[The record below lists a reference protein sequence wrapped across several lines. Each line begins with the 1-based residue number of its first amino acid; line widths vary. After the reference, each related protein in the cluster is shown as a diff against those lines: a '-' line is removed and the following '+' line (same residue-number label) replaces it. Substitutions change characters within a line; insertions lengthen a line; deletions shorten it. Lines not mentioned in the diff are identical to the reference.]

1 MSQTN
6 PLPLRRSKRKL
17 AFIKEDNTVSDIPPQ
32 TIKKAKKVSA
42 KKVKKVLAKKV
53 KKVSAKDSS
62 KTELRKAATLMS
74 LNYDAQD
81 KLLQYLDVKVRLLS
95 VKKYHPHIVFFNH
108 QSLEALSKTCSYFDQ
123 MINGRYLTTVN
134 LPFGRFINDI
144 KQSEILEKKPVLRLQ
159 CKDDLDMFVDTS
171 LEIKQY
177 LIETQLSLLDLSQ
190 VQEVDLVPVNI

>member
-42 KKVKKVLAKKV
+42 KKVRKVLAKKV

-95 VKKYHPHIVFFNH
+95 VKIITHTLYFSIISPWR
-108 QSLEALSKTCSYFDQ
+108 LSV
-123 MINGRYLTTVN
+123 R
-134 LPFGRFINDI
+134 
-144 KQSEILEKKPVLRLQ
+144 PVPISTR
-159 CKDDLDMFVDTS
+159 
-171 LEIKQY
+171 
-177 LIETQLSLLDLSQ
+177 
-190 VQEVDLVPVNI
+190 

>member
-17 AFIKEDNTVSDIPPQ
+17 ASIKEDNTVSDIPPQ

-42 KKVKKVLAKKV
+42 KKVRKVLAKKV

-95 VKKYHPHIVFFNH
+95 VKIITHTLYFSIISPWR
-108 QSLEALSKTCSYFDQ
+108 LSV
-123 MINGRYLTTVN
+123 R
-134 LPFGRFINDI
+134 
-144 KQSEILEKKPVLRLQ
+144 PVPISTR
-159 CKDDLDMFVDTS
+159 
-171 LEIKQY
+171 
-177 LIETQLSLLDLSQ
+177 
-190 VQEVDLVPVNI
+190 